1 MDLRR
6 ISLVLAASAVLL
18 ASCTAAPAPTT
29 PDAAAPDST
38 TATTGDV
45 LADAGVAGLSAT
57 EAIEHLDASTDARP
71 LPFRASVTGTELV
84 LQAADA
90 EPVTMAVS
98 EDRFYLSVAPYRTRT
113 HECFNHSLATC
124 QGELVGEQVHVTISG
139 DDGTVLVD
147 TDATTYTNGFVG
159 FWLPRGIGATVTVT
173 AGSDTGTVDI
183 RTDDDSPTCLTTL
196 QLG

>member
-1 MDLRR
+1 MVLRR
-6 ISLVLAASAVLL
+6 ISLVLDASAVLL

-90 EPVTMAVS
+90 EPVTMAVP
-98 EDRFYLSVAPYRTRT
+98 EDRFYLSVAPMPRGSQKPTKPLVYVVASVSTRT
-113 HECFNHSLATC
+113 VPSSPVIVTC
-124 QGELVGEQVHVTISG
+124 TC
-139 DDGTVLVD
+139 
-147 TDATTYTNGFVG
+147 
-159 FWLPRGIGATVTVT
+159 
-173 AGSDTGTVDI
+173 
-183 RTDDDSPTCLTTL
+183 SPTSSP
-196 QLG
+196 